1 MSFDLP
7 KNLLTNLEPG
17 EAVLDTLKTTTLASK
32 PDWTILTD
40 LRIIYFN
47 EKHLG
52 RYDMVVIPYP
62 TLQQMRAEKGVA
74 FFGSIIFVKE
84 DGVEIHLERVP
95 KDIVESFV
103 NSLERALNNV
113 AVEPISITRNRKLL
127 GRMNW
132 EFDKPAEML
141 FRMRPDAQQ
150 QMMGYAQPQQSL
162 PQDPIEALNLRFAR
176 GEITEEQYQ
185 RMRQILERR

>member
-1 MSFDLP
+1 MSFELP
-7 KNLLTNLEPG
+7 KNLLENLEPG

-40 LRIIYFN
+40 RRIIYFN

-74 FFGSIIFVKE
+74 FFGSIVFVKE

-95 KDIVESFV
+95 KDIVESFE

-127 GRMNW
+127 GRMKW

-150 QMMGYAQPQQSL
+150 QMMGYAQPQQQL

-185 RMRQILERR
+185 RMRQILGQR